1 MKLIPRLLTLGTIWP
16 LLLAP
21 VFADGTGTG
30 GAAKTLVLDGRGMS
44 RVRARLADPGSNLG
58 PALAE
63 LRQEADLCLSAGPWT
78 VVAKEVIPPSGD
90 KHDYMSVGPYW
101 WPDPQQPD
109 GLPYIRRDGEVNPE
123 RMDYD
128 NVGLSNTAHNSLTL
142 ALAWYFT
149 QNPAYCDHASELLRT
164 WFLRP
169 DTRMNPNLNFGQ
181 AIPGRTEGRGIGI
194 IDTTSLIQ
202 VVDAAL
208 ILESSEAWT
217 GEDADALRE
226 WFAAYLDWLRTSPH
240 GQAEARTKNN
250 HGTWYDA
257 QVACFA
263 IYAGFPDV
271 ARTVLNSSAKTR
283 IASQIGPNGQ
293 QPLELARTKSWDYSV
308 MNLKG
313 FFTLAS
319 LAEHL
324 DVDLWTYQPSSGGRI
339 RVALDWLLPF
349 AKRESTWKHE
359 QITEFAGSKLAA
371 LLRRASVAYD
381 DSRYES
387 AIHDVMPAEEL
398 NEARFQLT
406 HAAVVP

>member
-1 MKLIPRLLTLGTIWP
+1 MKMIPRLLALGTIWP
-16 LLLAP
+16 ILLAP
-21 VFADGTGTG
+21 VIADDTGSG
-30 GAAKTLVLDGRGMS
+30 GGAKTLILDGLGMS
-44 RVRARLADPGSNLG
+44 RVRARLAEPGSDASA
-58 PALAE
+58 ALAE
-63 LRQEADLCLSAGPWT
+63 LRKEADLCLSEGPWT
-78 VVAKEVIPPSGD
+78 VVAKEVVPPSGD
-90 KHDYMSVGPYW
+90 KHDYVSVGPYW

-123 RMDYD
+123 RMNYD

-149 QNPAYCDHASELLRT
+149 RNPAYCNHASELLRT

-169 DTRMNPNLNFGQ
+169 ETRMNPNLNFGQ

-240 GQAEARTKNN
+240 GQQEARTKNN
-250 HGTWYDA
+250 HGTWYDV

-263 IYAGFPDV
+263 IYAGSPDI
-271 ARTVLNSSAKTR
+271 ARAVLNSSAKAR
-283 IASQIGPNGQ
+283 IASQIRPDGQ
-293 QPLELARTKSWDYSV
+293 QPLELARTKSWNYSV

-319 LAEHL
+319 LAKH
-324 DVDLWTYQPSSGGRI
+324 VDLNLWAYQPQTGGGI

-349 AKRESTWKHE
+349 AKGERTWKHE
-359 QITEFAGSKLAA
+359 QITEFEGSKVAA
-371 LLRRASVAYD
+371 LLRRAAVAYD
-381 DSRYES
+381 DATYET
-387 AIHDVMPAEEL
+387 ALTDIMPAEEL
-398 NEARFQLT
+398 REARFQLT
-406 HAAVVP
+406 DAAVVQ